1 MSASAHRVR
10 AFAALSTPTQ
20 RSNLHSHSE
29 HVPNPHRRTR
39 ISPLPFAP
47 PTAKQAALATP
58 SLPRGSASHFFKP
71 WYDRRATRYGFSEQN
86 CITTPSPLCTTLLTT
101 PRPNHHLY
109 LANLP
114 ISRIPPQSPR
124 QPPRLPH
131 TAAVPSPTHQLH
143 QKPPRPPLHFR
154 RKPVKS
160 SQQHGTTVLRT
171 TAPHPTNPAPAFVA
185 ALYDLDRGFV
195 SSASR
200 PCIHFPRTPHLPSS
214 RSCIALHATRYD
226 LHAPPYRTASRY
238 CIICIA
244 DLRNIHVYCGDT
256 THLRSPHTPRYLPY
270 PHNPCVSL
278 YNLKCNLYGLTA
290 TRYHT
295 HHGPVS
301 RFTATR
307 YHTHATDSHS
317 PATRFGPPLTAPPSS
332 HPAPPVP
339 VCTAN
344 CIMSQQPE
352 SVPPLTTDSHTFRLV
367 LRPVVPGKSGQ
378 ILGYPEALSFGT
390 TGLIWGRVYVRGG
403 PPQQG

>member
-143 QKPPRPPLHFR
+143 QKPPRPPPSLSSKT
-154 RKPVKS
+154 RKV
-160 SQQHGTTVLRT
+160 
-171 TAPHPTNPAPAFVA
+171 
-185 ALYDLDRGFV
+185 
-195 SSASR
+195 
-200 PCIHFPRTPHLPSS
+200 
-214 RSCIALHATRYD
+214 
-226 LHAPPYRTASRY
+226 
-238 CIICIA
+238 
-244 DLRNIHVYCGDT
+244 
-256 THLRSPHTPRYLPY
+256 
-270 PHNPCVSL
+270 
-278 YNLKCNLYGLTA
+278 LTA
-290 TRYHT
+290 TRYHRPA
-295 HHGPVS
+295 HN
-301 RFTATR
+301 RAT
-307 YHTHATDSHS
+307 SHE
-317 PATRFGPPLTAPPSS
+317 PCPSLRRR
-332 HPAPPVP
+332 
-339 VCTAN
+339 
-344 CIMSQQPE
+344 
-352 SVPPLTTDSHTFRLV
+352 SV
-367 LRPVVPGKSGQ
+367 
-378 ILGYPEALSFGT
+378 
-390 TGLIWGRVYVRGG
+390 
-403 PPQQG
+403 